1 MYSQWFPSRLKEARE
16 ARGWSLSDLGDLI
29 GKSRQAISQF
39 ENDQAHPAPEVF
51 IELVRQ
57 LDVPARFFDQP
68 PTEVDLNPVFYR
80 RLKSTRQRDLS
91 MAERRLAWLQHT
103 VGCMERYV
111 EFPAVDVP
119 SLQVK
124 SDPNDISDDD
134 IENAA
139 MELREK
145 WALGNGAIS
154 SVLRLLEHHGCIVVR
169 DALGVHAIDAFSQW
183 QFKKH
188 RPIIALSR
196 DDEGIFYREQMSAA
210 HELGHI
216 LLHRNIDKRFTATA
230 GNVHDL
236 IERQANRFAGAF
248 LLPRLTFQR
257 SVRTVTLDSLYLL
270 KIDWIVSIGVMIR
283 RCQDLGM
290 IDAERTT
297 ALWKQ
302 RTKRGWN
309 RREPLDDT
317 MPSEMPEML
326 GQGVRLLSDSGHLL
340 EWINEVCLSL
350 NDIAQFVSV
359 EVDMLRPPSPET
371 RLRALPPRTQS

>member
-16 ARGWSLSDLGDLI
+16 ARGWSLSDLGDRI

-139 MELREK
+139 TELREK

-169 DALGVHAIDAFSQW
+169 DALGVYAIDAFSQW

-230 GNVHDL
+230 GNIHDL

-359 EVDMLRPPSPET
+359 DVDMLRPPSPEP